1 MQLII
6 KKVTSATVESNVN
19 ELDLY
24 MQETK
29 SKYSNWVVVESEI
42 TNAKEERAKLNK
54 LEKNLSDIRK
64 QVQKEGL
71 TAINDFIEK
80 IKESEKDVKTLS
92 KNIDEQIKSF
102 EEQEIDKKLK
112 EISEIK
118 NRIFESNKRL
128 EGFFTPNKKWE
139 NKTFKIKDVETEIQ
153 EMFDS
158 LNKKY
163 NFILAQLNACNEE
176 IENKIDFDSVYN
188 LMNEE
193 YDTIMKKLVEKKNQ
207 IKETETNIKQKAEQE
222 KQKALAELEQ
232 KKELEKVEAIE
243 KAKQETIEENRIE
256 STISKIETV
265 ENNTTIP
272 NEVKKTYLVIEVTG
286 LNMNVAKELKQFLD
300 GNNINYKKET
310 R

>member
-29 SKYSNWVVVESEI
+29 SKYLNWVVVESEI

-80 IKESEKDVKTLS
+80 IRESEKDVKTLS
-92 KNIDEQIKSF
+92 KNIDEQIKRF
-102 EEQEIDKKLK
+102 EEQEIKTKLK
-112 EISEIK
+112 EVSEIK
-118 NRIFESNKRL
+118 NRIFENNKRL

-153 EMFDS
+153 EIFNS

-163 NFILAQLNACNEE
+163 DFILAQLNACNEE

-243 KAKQETIEENRIE
+243 KVKQETIEENKTE

-265 ENNTTIP
+265 ENTATIP
-272 NEVKKTYLVIEVTG
+272 NEAKKTYLVIEVAG

-300 GNNINYKKET
+300 GNNINYKKEIK
-310 R
+310 

>member
-6 KKVTSATVESNVN
+6 KKLTGATIESNIS
-19 ELDLY
+19 ELDTY

-29 SKYSNWVVVESEI
+29 KRYENWIVIESEI
-42 TNAKEERAKLNK
+42 KNAKEERALLNK
-54 LEKNLSDIRK
+54 LEKELSETRK
-64 QVQKEGL
+64 KVQKEGL
-71 TAINDFIEK
+71 ASIDNFIDK
-80 IKESEKDVKTLS
+80 LKESEKEIKALSENINNQVKA
-92 KNIDEQIKSF
+92 F
-102 EEQEIDKKLK
+102 EEQEIEIKLK
-112 EISEIK
+112 EVSEIK
-118 NRIFESNKRL
+118 NRIFENNKRL

-153 EMFDS
+153 EIFNS

-163 NFILAQLNACNEE
+163 DFILAQLNACNEE
-176 IENKIDFDSVYN
+176 IENKIDFDSVYS

-207 IKETETNIKQKAEQE
+207 IKETENNIKQKAEQE

-256 STISKIETV
+256 STISKTETV

-272 NEVKKTYLVIEVTG
+272 NESKKTYLVIEVTG
-286 LNMNVAKELKQFLD
+286 LNINVAKELKQFLD

>member
-6 KKVTSATVESNVN
+6 SKLTGATIESNIN

-24 MQETK
+24 MEETK
-29 SKYSNWVVVESEI
+29 KRYENWVVIETEVK
-42 TNAKEERAKLNK
+42 NAKEERAILNK
-54 LEKNLSDIRK
+54 LEKELADTRK
-64 QVQKEGL
+64 KVQKEGL
-71 TAINDFIEK
+71 SSIDNFLDK
-80 IKESEKDVKTLS
+80 LKESEKEIKILS
-92 KNIDEQIKSF
+92 ENINNQIKAF
-102 EEQEIDKKLK
+102 EEQEIETKLS
-112 EISEIK
+112 EVSEIK

-128 EGFFTPNKKWE
+128 EGFFIPNKKWE
-139 NKTFKIKDVETEIQ
+139 NKTFKIKDVEIEIQ

-163 NFILAQLNACNEE
+163 DFILAQLNACNEE

-207 IKETETNIKQKAEQE
+207 IKETENNIKQKAEEE

-232 KKELEKVEAIE
+232 KKELEKVEAVE
-243 KAKQETIEENRIE
+243 QAKQENKIEE
-256 STISKIETV
+256 TISKIETV
-265 ENNTTIP
+265 EESTTTVP
-272 NEVKKTYLVIEVTG
+272 NENKKTYLLIEVNG
-286 LNMNVAKELKQFLD
+286 LDMNVAKQLKQFLD

>member
-6 KKVTSATVESNVN
+6 KNVTSATVESNIN

-24 MQETK
+24 MKETK
-29 SKYSNWVVVESEI
+29 KRYENWIVIESEVE
-42 TNAKEERAKLNK
+42 NAKKQRAILNK
-54 LEKNLSDIRK
+54 LEKELADTRK
-64 QVQKEGL
+64 KVQKEGL

-112 EISEIK
+112 EVSEIK

-153 EMFDS
+153 ETFDS

-163 NFILAQLNACNEE
+163 DFILAQVNACNEE
-176 IENKIDFDSVYN
+176 IENKIDFDSVYS

-207 IKETETNIKQKAEQE
+207 IKETETNIKKKAEEE
-222 KQKALAELEQ
+222 KQKALAELEE
-232 KKELEKVEAIE
+232 KKELEKVKAVEE
-243 KAKQETIEENRIE
+243 AKQENKAEE
-256 STISKIETV
+256 TISKIETV
-265 ENNTTIP
+265 EENTTTVL
-272 NEVKKTYLVIEVTG
+272 NESKKTYLVIEVTG
-286 LNMNVAKELKQFLD
+286 LDMNVARELKMFLD